1 MLVCNFS
8 HVIDACVWTHLVL
21 YIYKYSAKAYLHFV
35 ISEMRFQARILNRF
49 KGKAG
54 VGGGSVQKKEGGW
67 GIEWKVYSKFDE
79 KFNVRV
85 I

>member
-1 MLVCNFS
+1 M
-8 HVIDACVWTHLVL
+8 HVFERIWFCICMVFV
-21 YIYKYSAKAYLHFV
+21 YKYSAKAYLHFV